1 MKAKS
6 REEKMFFEEK
16 IFLLRGPGCL
26 IFPAYHS
33 YRNWAILHVW
43 DFWLLQKINCYFF
56 KGIGKLD
63 ISPTQIQSIFQ
74 QILRHDKKKFTT
86 QQNTLLNHM
95 LLFEFHMITILAW
108 ENYHIQENIL
118 VTPVQT
124 EMLKSI

>member
-1 MKAKS
+1 MCEISDCYRKS
-6 REEKMFFEEK
+6 IVTF
-16 IFLLRGPGCL
+16 LRG
-26 IFPAYHS
+26 F
-33 YRNWAILHVW
+33 
-43 DFWLLQKINCYFF
+43 
-56 KGIGKLD
+56 GKLD